1 MTSADFDSYLRGYS
15 DWLKC
20 MNGYKETSYDHRKI
34 KIKIEAA
41 LRVQN

>member
-20 MNGYKETSYDHRKI
+20 MNGYKETSYDHRN
-34 KIKIEAA
+34 IKIEGGGV
-41 LRVQN
+41 LSVQN